1 MNFLIRSI
9 LCSFVLL
16 MNSPLESREIDGFIT
31 NCTSN
36 QDSTGVCVNQET
48 SKSYN
53 CLIIPGQVI
62 ECNSLLNKSFQC
74 VSISG
79 AMGNQ
84 AQFWCDPS
92 IDSMLSKEID
102 TNEFSPDHNDK
113 ISPTINQIKINSNE
127 TVLSENQIIPPQYL
141 YQAINSIEIF
151 DNIHMNR

>member
-1 MNFLIRSI
+1 
-9 LCSFVLL
+9 

-36 QDSTGVCVNQET
+36 QDSTGICVNQET

-62 ECNSLLNKSFQC
+62 ECNSLSDKSFQC

-79 AMGNQ
+79 TIGNQ

-92 IDSMLSKEID
+92 VDSMLSKEID
-102 TNEFSPDHNDK
+102 TNEFSPDHDNK
-113 ISPTINQIKINSNE
+113 FSPAINHSKINSTE

-141 YQAINSIEIF
+141 YQVINSIEVYE
-151 DNIHMNR
+151 NIHMN